1 MGGNQSMHDAADVL
15 ESLVKL
21 HDLAKKGHVIQE
33 SDIKN
38 ACSEY
43 ENRMIPR
50 ASQWVKKSGGQSVV
64 VRILMMEHLLVSN
77 SL

>member
-21 HDLAKKGHVIQE
+21 RDLVMKGHVIQE
-33 SDIKN
+33 SDIKI

-50 ASQWVKKSGGQSVV
+50 ASQWVKKSGGQSIVV
-64 VRILMMEHLLVSN
+64 SILRMEYLLVSN

>member
-21 HDLAKKGHVIQE
+21 RDLAMKGHGIQE
-33 SDIKN
+33 NDIKN

-50 ASQWVKKSGGQSVV
+50 TSLWVKKSGGQSLV
-64 VRILMMEHLLVSN
+64 VRILRMEYLLVSN
-77 SL
+77 FL

>member
-1 MGGNQSMHDAADVL
+1 MHDAADVL

-21 HDLAKKGHVIQE
+21 RDLAKKGHVIQE

-50 ASQWVKKSGGQSVV
+50 ASLWVKKSGGQSIV
-64 VRILMMEHLLVSN
+64 VRILRMEYLLVSN